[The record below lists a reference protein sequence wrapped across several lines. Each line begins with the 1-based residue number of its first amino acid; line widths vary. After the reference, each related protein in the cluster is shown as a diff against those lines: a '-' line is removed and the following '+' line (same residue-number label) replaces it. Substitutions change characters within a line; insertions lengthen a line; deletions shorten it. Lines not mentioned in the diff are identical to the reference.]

1 MITVYT
7 SPTCG
12 KCKVLKA
19 KLAQKEIPYQESQDV
34 AKMESLGIQSLP
46 AMELDSGKLLTFGE
60 ALQYISER

>member
-1 MITVYT
+1 MTVYT

-19 KLAQKEIPYQESQDV
+19 KLSQAGLPFEECQDV
-34 AKMESLGIQSLP
+34 PVMEQLGIQSLP
-46 AMELDSGKLLTFGE
+46 VLGLDDGTLLTFGE